1 MFLAF
6 MKTADM
12 LIEIALE
19 IKPSRTSFLGTEISD
34 PGFLVDKDVSVELR
48 LAPEL
53 FVASRALDALRLR
66 GLDIGVLGSLVLL
79 EVGPLVHGQVARVAH
94 ISLVYPHVSL
104 KKEWIFELLTALR
117 TFVGKHVSRV
127 LELMLPEKVILVK
140 FFSAVVTRIL
150 LHIVNFL
157 HMFLKTIFVGKFSDT
172 LLT

>member
-1 MFLAF
+1 MFLSF

-48 LAPEL
+48 LTPEL

-104 KKEWIFELLTALR
+104 KKERIFELLTALR

-127 LELMLPEKVILVK
+127 LELMLPEEVILVK

-157 HMFLKTIFVGKFSDT
+157 HMFLKTVFIGKFSVT
-172 LLT
+172 LRT